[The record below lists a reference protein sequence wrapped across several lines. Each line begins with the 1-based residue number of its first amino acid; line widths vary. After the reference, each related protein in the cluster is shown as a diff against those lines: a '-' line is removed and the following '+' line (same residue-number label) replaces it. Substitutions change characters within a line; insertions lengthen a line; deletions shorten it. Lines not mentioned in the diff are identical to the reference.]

1 MLRVNTALDRARRRK
16 GGFMGASL
24 VVGATSPRQPL
35 LKLLRGRHH
44 IEACSR
50 GAGRAVSRTWICLA
64 TSSRHH
70 RPTSAQQ
77 SVHVLVVSRCVG
89 RRRVRRA
96 RGSRVARSRAP
107 TNARPLHTA
116 NCESSLARSS
126 SILGMYR
133 AFYCRHCTV

>member
-89 RRRVRRA
+89 RHGECAARA
-96 RGSRVARSRAP
+96 VPG
-107 TNARPLHTA
+107 
-116 NCESSLARSS
+116 SLALARQKMHAPSTPLIAS
-126 SILGMYR
+126 P
-133 AFYCRHCTV
+133 V